1 MRDDFSCNSTG
12 LQVSDKMQSMSMS
25 KAIQNKPD
33 QRSFNQMKIFP
44 SQTETFRKRVVEVRK
59 AYIYALDN
67 IFLYNVQYS
76 DM

>member
-1 MRDDFSCNSTG
+1 
-12 LQVSDKMQSMSMS
+12 MS

-33 QRSFNQMKIFP
+33 QRSFNQMKVFL